1 MALGDGNVERLRLGV
16 ALDLPLLTVQACLGP
31 GCHVPI
37 KATTNITR

>member
-16 ALDLPLLTVQACLGP
+16 ALDLALLAVPAGLGP

-37 KATTNITR
+37 KATPNITR